1 MKVAIVG
8 GGISGVAAAD
18 YLDSNGHD
26 ITLYEKESI
35 VGGHAKSY
43 QHQTPNGPIN
53 IQLGTSVLLE
63 HYVNLFAFFEQKGA
77 ALTKNSTNLSSFYQN
92 EDMGFDI
99 RTRDIKTFIFDFLSS
114 ASARRI
120 YWDFMTLYEKSSH
133 YLNRLENGSQEF
145 SYQEFFEKYEFYPE
159 FRNFFPT
166 INAMLLLANP
176 VESIKNAPA
185 SAVLHY
191 NNMMQL
197 LTPIHKQLMKT
208 YSFGGG
214 AKQTYDILIS
224 SFKEKI
230 KYNSAVDRV
239 ISETDGVVIRSNG
252 ISEKYDKVI
261 LATTTGV
268 QALSMLANG
277 NMTDDESNIL
287 SNFSGCQNKLLL
299 HTDNHFAAISGQVE
313 MYNIVQKNGIA
324 LGKNYLNQIMNLSDS
339 TNYYLSYGGLG
350 VEPDEAN
357 ILYTNHFEHP
367 LIDSKQ
373 WTSFKNQDLNNIQG
387 KRGIYYAGTWTNAG
401 EGCHEMGY
409 ISGRQAAA
417 LVLGEQYEPLKP
429 KPISAIHYFLSR
441 FCCRLKHFSGLDAL
455 KNI

>member
-1 MKVAIVG
+1 MKIAIVG

-18 YLDSNGHD
+18 YLHSNGHD
-26 ITLYEKESI
+26 MTLYEKEST

-43 QHQTPNGPIN
+43 THQTPNGPIN

-63 HYVNLFAFFEQKGA
+63 HYVNLFSFLEKKGA
-77 ALTKNSTNLSSFYQN
+77 DLTQNSTNLSSYFQN
-92 EDMGFDI
+92 EDMGFHI
-99 RTRDIKTFIFDFLSS
+99 RTDDLKTFIIGALSSSSTRRISWDFL
-114 ASARRI
+114 
-120 YWDFMTLYEKSSH
+120 TLYAKSSH
-133 YLNRLENGSQEF
+133 YLKRLENGHQEL
-145 SYQEFFEKYEFYPE
+145 SYRAFFEKYEFYPE

-176 VESIKNAPA
+176 VKSIENAPA

-191 NNMMQL
+191 NDLMQL

-208 YSFGGG
+208 YSFAGG

-239 ISETDGVVIRSNG
+239 VSETDGVVVSSNG
-252 ISEKYDKVI
+252 IEQKYDKVI
-261 LATTTGV
+261 LATSTGT

-277 NMTDDESNIL
+277 NMTDDESQIL
-287 SNFSGCQNKLLL
+287 SNFSGCQNKLIL
-299 HTDNHFAAISGQVE
+299 HTDDHFAAFSGKIE

-339 TNYYLSYGGLG
+339 TNYYLSYGGMG
-350 VEPDEAN
+350 VDPDEAKV
-357 ILYTNHFEHP
+357 LYTNDFEHP
-367 LIDSKQ
+367 LIDRKQ
-373 WTSFKNQDLNNIQG
+373 WTSFKKKALNEIQG

-401 EGCHEMGY
+401 EGCHEKGY
-409 ISGRQAAA
+409 ISGRHAAA

-429 KPISAIHYFLSR
+429 KRVPPIHYFLSR
-441 FCCRLKHFSGLDAL
+441 VFCRLKHFSGLDAL